1 MRTKTVEMFADLQ
14 NEDDSGKSR
23 RFSITSITGGRMPVR
38 IEKREFRLFWGELP
52 PLFCHGRSRCGGG
65 GKLVSPQALTVERN
79 RLFASTISPIKKL
92 VAPVPL
98 TARALIEQ
106 AEPLVFALVRSRY

>member
-38 IEKREFRLFWGELP
+38 IEKREFRLFLGNSLLFFAMADRAAAGAESLF
-52 PLFCHGRSRCGGG
+52 PLKR
-65 GKLVSPQALTVERN
+65 
-79 RLFASTISPIKKL
+79 
-92 VAPVPL
+92 
-98 TARALIEQ
+98 
-106 AEPLVFALVRSRY
+106 